1 MCIYINPKYVL
12 NGLFELARFDVSFS
26 DQLFHGKKKKTWA
39 TARGSQVKLKMKST
53 MISAQTKNCDREDNS
68 VHVKLNAILTD
79 RSTSGLGMIN
89 QAINHPINLKIS

>member
-12 NGLFELARFDVSFS
+12 NGLFELARFDVSFA
-26 DQLFHGKKKKTWA
+26 DQLLFHYGKKKDMGYCTWK
-39 TARGSQVKLKMKST
+39 VKLKMKST

-79 RSTSGLGMIN
+79 RRQG
-89 QAINHPINLKIS
+89 